1 MTAGL
6 RRYLTAPAPPA
17 VLAQAAPERCE
28 LCATPIPAEHDH
40 LADVTGRSLPCACQ
54 ACYLLFV
61 ATAGPA
67 AEGSAGDDASGRTG
81 ERAGAAPDAA
91 ARDGSGR
98 GGAARGRR
106 YAAVP
111 REYVALPGFPL
122 SDVDWAALDVPVR
135 LVFVF
140 VNSVLGH
147 PVALYPSPAG
157 AAESQLPPRVWTEL
171 LARHPYTA
179 ALPADVMALL
189 VHAGPDGP
197 ACHAVPIDAC
207 YRLVGLVRT
216 HWRGFDGG
224 EQAHAAIDGFL
235 AEVRSRAVPAPEPLA
250 AGVAGG

>member
-1 MTAGL
+1 MSL
-6 RRYLTAPAPPA
+6 RRYLTAPPA
-17 VLAQAAPERCE
+17 EPARAAPERCE
-28 LCATPIPAEHDH
+28 LCAVPIPAEHDH
-40 LADVTGRSLPCACQ
+40 LVDVTGRSLPCACQ

-61 ATAGPA
+61 PGP
-67 AEGSAGDDASGRTG
+67 DM
-81 ERAGAAPDAA
+81 AP
-91 ARDGSGR
+91 
-98 GGAARGRR
+98 GRR
-106 YAAVP
+106 FAAVP

-122 SDVDWAALDVPVR
+122 SATDWAALDVPVR

-157 AAESQLPPRVWTEL
+157 AAESQLPPQVWAQL

-189 VHAGPDGP
+189 VQAGPDGP
-197 ACHAVPIDAC
+197 SCHAVPIDAC

-250 AGVAGG
+250 AGVTGG

>member
-1 MTAGL
+1 MNL
-6 RRYLTAPAPPA
+6 RRYLTAPPA
-17 VLAQAAPERCE
+17 EPARAAPERCE
-28 LCATPIPAEHDH
+28 LCAAPIPAAHDH
-40 LADVTGRSLPCACQ
+40 LVDVTGRSLPCACQ

-61 ATAGPA
+61 PTAGD
-67 AEGSAGDDASGRTG
+67 G
-81 ERAGAAPDAA
+81 AGAG

-98 GGAARGRR
+98 RGARGRR

-111 REYVALPGFPL
+111 REYVALPGFAL
-122 SDVDWAALDVPVR
+122 SEADWAALDVPVR

-157 AAESQLPPRVWTEL
+157 AAESQLPPRVWAEL

-189 VHAGPDGP
+189 VHGGPDGP
-197 ACHAVPIDAC
+197 ECHAVPIDAC

-216 HWRGFDGG
+216 LWRGFDGG
-224 EQAHAAIDGFL
+224 QEARAAIDGFL